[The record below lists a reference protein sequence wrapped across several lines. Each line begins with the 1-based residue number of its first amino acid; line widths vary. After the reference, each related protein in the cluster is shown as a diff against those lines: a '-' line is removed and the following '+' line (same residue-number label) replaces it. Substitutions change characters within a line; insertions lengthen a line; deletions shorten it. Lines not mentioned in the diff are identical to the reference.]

1 MKNQINI
8 LTRIFKLVFSTRPLI
23 GILDLI
29 RKLSMLAMFI
39 WEFTIYHEHKIA
51 YVIFT
56 LTWILCHVIGVPF
69 PNRRFFWNL

>member
-8 LTRIFKLVFSTRPLI
+8 LTRIFKLVFSTRSLI

-39 WEFTIYHEHKIA
+39 WGFTIYHKHKIA

-56 LTWILCHVIGVPF
+56 LTWILCHVIGQRLKK
-69 PNRRFFWNL
+69 NIK

>member
-1 MKNQINI
+1 MKDQINI
-8 LTRIFKLVFSTRPLI
+8 LTRIFKLVFNTRSLI

-39 WEFTIYHEHKIA
+39 WGFTIYHKHKIA

-69 PNRRFFWNL
+69 PNPRFIYF